1 MYEYYLI
8 FLVLI
13 MICGIFAAGASAKV
27 KKTYAAQREIP
38 NASRMSGYDTAV
50 RLLRMGGVQDI
61 SVGRVRGVL
70 SDHYHPTKKVVN
82 LSEDVYGS
90 ASVASVAIA
99 AHEIGHV
106 MQKKKGYIPYKI
118 RTLLVPLTNLGS
130 RLALPLVLVG
140 LILDIAIGATQNSL
154 GFYLAIAGVIG
165 YGLSTVFALVTLPVE
180 FDASRRA
187 KNMLLES
194 GILTDDELPYAEK
207 MLSAAA
213 MTYVAAL
220 ATSLVYFLRFA
231 IWVMMLFGGRRR
243 D

>member
-1 MYEYYLI
+1 M
-8 FLVLI
+8 
-13 MICGIFAAGASAKV
+13 
-27 KKTYAAQREIP
+27 
-38 NASRMSGYDTAV
+38 NGYDTAV

-70 SDHYHPTKKVVN
+70 SDHYHPTKKIVN
-82 LSEDVYGS
+82 LSDDVYRS

-118 RTLLVPLTNLGS
+118 RTMLVPLTNLGS

-140 LILDIAIGATQNSL
+140 FILDFVIGTTQSSL
-154 GFYLAIAGVIG
+154 GFYLALAGVIG
-165 YGLSTVFALVTLPVE
+165 YGLSAVFALVTLPVE

-220 ATSLVYFLRFA
+220 ATSIVYFLRFA
-231 IWVMMLFGGRRR
+231 VWVMMLFGGRRR